1 MSTKG
6 RIIGGLVAAGVLL
19 TTGMFLLGLPGM
31 AVVGAADSLLGPSG
45 ITTFKG
51 DKAWPAAIY
60 VTNAM
65 PIGIILSA
73 IVLAL
78 VRPDAGIGSSTLWG
92 ALGYIVVG
100 VIVTILLILAD

>member
-1 MSTKG
+1 
-6 RIIGGLVAAGVLL
+6 
-19 TTGMFLLGLPGM
+19 
-31 AVVGAADSLLGPSG
+31 
-45 ITTFKG
+45 
-51 DKAWPAAIY
+51 
-60 VTNAM
+60 M

-78 VRPDAGIGSSTLWG
+78 VRPDVGIGSSTLWG